1 VNRRR
6 LVGGATATL
15 AALTVLA
22 AAPDGGHAA
31 APDPTPQARAAH
43 GAADFVAGKPTRLH
57 LGANDHAIAGRVVS
71 SHGLQYV
78 PYERTY
84 RGLPVVGGD
93 FVVTTD
99 SAGKVLGSSVAQTR
113 AVQLDSIRPT
123 IDQGQAEAA
132 ASRLV
137 EGAQVEGSRLVV
149 LQRDSSTLA
158 WETTVAGTR
167 AGRPS
172 RLTVHVDAA
181 SGSVLATRENV
192 LNGDGR
198 AAWSGPNP
206 VHLDTTLAKGSYT
219 LTTPGA
225 TTLQCQ
231 NYTGGK
237 VFSGTDDL
245 WGDGDATNRE
255 TGCVD
260 ALYAAQQERAML
272 STWLGRN
279 GMDGAGGWVPIRV
292 GLNDVNAYYDGR
304 KVAVGHTQTGG
315 RWIGSIDV
323 VAHEFGHGI
332 DHHTPGGISGGGT
345 QEFVADTFGAAT
357 EWFDNQSAPYDV
369 PDFTVG
375 EQVNLVGSGPIRYMY
390 DPKLA
395 GDDNCYSSATATQEV
410 HAAAGP
416 GNHWFYLLAEGSN
429 PGDGQPASPTC
440 NGSSVTGVG
449 IQKAITI
456 MYNAMLQKTS
466 ASSYPAYRVWTLNAA
481 KNLYPGSCTEFNAV
495 KAAWSAV
502 SVPAQAGEPTCS

>member
-1 VNRRR
+1 MDRR
-6 LVGGATATL
+6 VIGGVS
-15 AALTVLA
+15 AALLSLTILA

-31 APDPTPQARAAH
+31 APQGSPKEAGAR
-43 GAADFVAGKPTRLH
+43 GAAAFVAARPAQLKIG
-57 LGANDHAIAGRVVS
+57 NDDRVVPGS
-71 SHGLQYV
+71 VVSAHGLQYV
-78 PYERTY
+78 AYERTY

-99 SAGKVLGSSVAQTR
+99 SSGKVLGSSVAQSR
-113 AVQLDSIRPT
+113 AVALPSTRPALEAQ
-123 IDQGQAEAA
+123 DAEAT

-137 EGAQVEGSRLVV
+137 DGATVEGSRLVV
-149 LQRDSSTLA
+149 LQDGTSHLA
-158 WETTVAGTR
+158 WETTVDGTR
-167 AGRPS
+167 TGQDS
-172 RLTVHVDAA
+172 RLTVYVDAA
-181 SGSVLATRENV
+181 SGKVLRQTEHV
-192 LNGDGR
+192 LHGDGH
-198 AAWSGPNP
+198 AAWSGPDP
-206 VHLDTTLAKGSYT
+206 VHLDTTKSGSTYS
-219 LTTPGA
+219 LVTPGA

-237 VFSGTDDL
+237 VYTGTDDV
-245 WGDGDATNRE
+245 WGTGDATTRE

-260 ALYAAQQERAML
+260 ALYSAQREKAML

-304 KVAVGHTQTGG
+304 KVAVGHTSSGG

-332 DHHTPGGISGGGT
+332 DDHTPGGISGSGT

-357 EWFDNQSAPYDV
+357 EWFDNQAAPYDK

-390 DPKLA
+390 DPSLA

-416 GNHWFYLLAEGSN
+416 GNHWFYLLAEGSS
-429 PGDGQPASPTC
+429 PSDGQPASPTC
-440 NGSSVTGVG
+440 NGSSVSGVG
-449 IQKAITI
+449 VQKAITV
-456 MYNAMLQKTS
+456 MYHAMLQKTTG
-466 ASSYPAYRVWTLNAA
+466 ASYPKYRVWTLNAA
-481 KNLYPGSCTEFNAV
+481 KTLYPGSCAEFNAV

-502 SVPAQAGEPTCS
+502 SVPAQSGEPTCA